1 MRSKY
6 LVLGLVLTFF
16 WGAASG
22 FNFFES
28 SQKWPDATTAFHVD
42 IPGADGLWNSS
53 FETAMFLWNSST
65 VFNYTIFRE
74 SFWDPCSNP
83 NSNQRR
89 NGVKFNDTVC
99 GDAFG
104 ANTLAVARTWSIA
117 STSTIIQS
125 GIIFNTSF
133 EWDVY
138 SGPIRSQ
145 TIDFQR
151 VAVHELG
158 HALGLGHEV
167 SAPAIMAPSVDNITE
182 PQPDDINGVNTLYGG
197 PGPTC
202 TTPST
207 PSLSAPS
214 SASSGQTYTVSCTF
228 TSPDNRYEIQE
239 STSSSFSG
247 AQTFTVT
254 GTTSKS
260 FSHSSGTY
268 YYRVRA
274 VDNCNGQDFL
284 SGWSN
289 THSILIGP
297 TCTAPSTP
305 FLSAPSSAGSGQTYI
320 VSWTST
326 SPDNR
331 YEIQESTSSSFSGAQ
346 TFTVTGTSKSFNH
359 SSGRYYYRV
368 RAVDNCNGQDFLSS
382 WSNSRSLLIE
392 EAPCVFTLSKLSGN
406 YPSTGRNDNISV
418 TASSDCN
425 WVFQSNDDWI
435 TITSSGG
442 RIGNGSVSFSVESNY
457 NILSRTGTL
466 TIANRIVTV
475 NQDESPFCGAPLAPL
490 LSGPLSVG
498 NNVPYRVD
506 FTFFSPETRYE
517 IQESGQPSFLNRP
530 IDSPRVPFKSY
541 RHNVTGPR
549 RFYYRV
555 RRLEN
560 CDELSAVSDW
570 FNTHVVI
577 VSPQDCVFTV
587 SPEIRFHG
595 PDASSGNSVDVVAP
609 SVDSNCTW
617 RAESNASWLRISS
630 GHSGTGNGTVS
641 YVIHESTTSGDRT
654 GTLSIAGQNFTVTQ
668 SDTTICNFNLSKPGS
683 SFSSSAASGSVLV
696 TASANSCSWSATSSE
711 SWITITAGSNRRGNR
726 TLVYSVQAN
735 PSNSRTGTLTI
746 AEQPFTVTQEGS
758 CEFSL
763 PTSGISLG
771 LSAASSSVSVTA
783 SSSTCSW
790 SATSNVSWISITAGS
805 SGTGSGTVSFSV
817 QANLSGNSRTGTLTI
832 AEQPFTVTQEDS
844 STLLQVGYAVLTQ
857 TAVNRIPIGT
867 ALFSATNAQGT
878 LAWEA
883 GLAAVDPLSSG
894 RIFVDQQGDS
904 LTALALVNPSP
915 QTVIVT
921 LILRD
926 AAGNE
931 VDRQDQAFTGGQ
943 HQALFVN
950 QLFSGLENFTGS
962 LSFQTSASEEKLA
975 AVTLRQSTNLNQEAI
990 FSTLPVVDL
999 TAAATTES
1007 IIFPQV
1013 GAGVGLSTQIV
1024 LINPSEGSVSGQI
1037 QLFGDDGNALQLEL
1051 DGTAGS
1057 AFPYQIEGN
1066 GTFQG
1071 KLRSNSAPQVGYAM
1085 VTLEEGEQAPS
1096 GTAIFQIKSGE
1107 TLISEAGMAVV
1118 TPTTSARIFVD
1129 NMGTQTGVALAN
1141 PGNPATTVSFNLLNL
1156 NGSSLETTTR
1166 DLAAGGHLSIFTD
1179 QLFSEAGEGFTGLM
1193 EITSSVPIAPVTLK
1207 LTTNERDQSILTT
1220 LPLVDLTQPLTADS
1234 LIFPQIGLGNFGA
1247 GAFATRLIL
1256 INQETSSEAIGNLE
1270 LFQSDGSPLV
1280 VRIGQETNSAFTYQI
1295 PAGGGDDFRPN
1306 GPTVAEP

>member
-6 LVLGLVLTFF
+6 LVFGLALTFF
-16 WGAASG
+16 WGEANG
-22 FNFFES
+22 YTFFVGEA
-28 SQKWPDATTAFHVD
+28 KWPNQTTSFHVD

-53 FETAMFLWNSST
+53 FEGAMFLWNSST
-65 VFNYTIFRE
+65 VFDYTIFRE

-83 NSNQRR
+83 NSNLPR
-89 NGVKFNDTVC
+89 NGVKFSDTEC
-99 GDAFG
+99 GDAWG
-104 ANTLAVARTWSIA
+104 ATTLAVARTWFTS
-117 STSTIIQS
+117 STIVQS

-138 SGPIRSQ
+138 SGPDRTQIK
-145 TIDFQR
+145 DFQR

-158 HALGLGHEV
+158 HALGLGHESSV
-167 SAPAIMAPSVDNITE
+167 PAIMAPSIGNITE
-182 PQPDDINGVNTLYGG
+182 PQPDDINGVNTRYGG

-207 PSLSAPS
+207 PFLSAPS
-214 SASSGQTYTVSCTF
+214 SASSGQTYTVSWTF

-239 STSSSFSG
+239 STNSSFSGAQTFTVTGTTSKSFSHSSGTYYYRVRAVDNCSGQDFRSGWSTSRSLLIGQTCATPSTPFLSAPSSASSGRIYTVSWTFTSPDNRYEIQESTNSSFSG

-274 VDNCNGQDFL
+274 VDNCNGQDFR
-284 SGWSN
+284 SGWS
-289 THSILIGP
+289 T
-297 TCTAPSTP
+297 
-305 FLSAPSSAGSGQTYI
+305 
-320 VSWTST
+320 
-326 SPDNR
+326 
-331 YEIQESTSSSFSGAQ
+331 
-346 TFTVTGTSKSFNH
+346 
-359 SSGRYYYRV
+359 
-368 RAVDNCNGQDFLSS
+368 
-382 WSNSRSLLIE
+382 SRSLLIE
-392 EAPCVFTLSKLSGN
+392 EAPCSFTLSKLSGN
-406 YPSTGRNDNISV
+406 YHSTGRNDNISV
-418 TASSDCN
+418 TASNDCN

-442 RIGNGSVSFSVESNY
+442 RIGNGSVSFTVESNY
-457 NILSRTGTL
+457 NTLSRTGTL
-466 TIANRIVTV
+466 TIANQLVTV
-475 NQDESPFCGAPLAPL
+475 NQDESPFCAAPPPPL

-498 NNVPYRVD
+498 NNVPYRLD

-517 IQESGQPSFLNRP
+517 IQESGEPSFLNRP
-530 IDSPRVPFKSY
+530 IDSPLVPFKSF

-549 RFYYRV
+549 HFYYRV

-560 CDELSAVSDW
+560 CDERSAVSDW
-570 FNTHVVI
+570 SDTHVVI

-617 RAESNASWLRISS
+617 RAESNESWLRISS

-641 YVIHESTTSGDRT
+641 YVINEHTTSGDRA

-668 SDTTICNFNLSKPGS
+668 SDTTICNFSLSKPGS
-683 SFSSSAASGSVLV
+683 SFNSSTARGSVLV
-696 TASANSCSWSATSSE
+696 TASSRTCSWSATSSV
-711 SWITITAGSNRRGNR
+711 SWITITTGSNNRGNR
-726 TLVYSVQAN
+726 TLVYSVLAN
-735 PSNSRTGTLTI
+735 PSNSRTETLTI

-763 PTSGISLG
+763 STSGVSLG

-790 SATSNVSWISITAGS
+790 SATSSVNWITITAGS
-805 SGTGSGTVSFSV
+805 SGTGNGTVSFSV
-817 QANLSGNSRTGTLTI
+817 LANPSTNSRTGMLTI

-857 TAVNRIPIGT
+857 TAIGRIPIGT
-867 ALFSATNAQGT
+867 ALFSATNAQGI
-878 LAWEA
+878 LVWEA

-894 RIFVDQQGDS
+894 RIFVDQQGGS

-915 QTVIVT
+915 QSVIVT

-931 VDRQDQAFTGGQ
+931 VNRQDQAFTGGQ

-990 FSTLPVVDL
+990 FSTLPMVDL

-1051 DGTAGS
+1051 DGAAGS
-1057 AFPYQIEGN
+1057 TFPYQIEGN

-1071 KLRSNSAPQVGYAM
+1071 ELRSTSAPQVGYAM
-1085 VTLEEGEQAPS
+1085 VTLEEGEQTPS

-1107 TLISEAGMAVV
+1107 ALISEAGMAVV

-1141 PGNPATTVSFNLLNL
+1141 PGNPATTVSFTLLNL
-1156 NGSSLETTTR
+1156 NGSSLQTTTR
-1166 DLAAGGHLSIFTD
+1166 DLAAGGHLAIFTD

-1207 LTTNERDQSILTT
+1207 LTTNERGQSILTT
-1220 LPLVDLTQPLTADS
+1220 LPLVDLTQALIAES

-1270 LFQSDGSPLV
+1270 LFQSDGSALV
-1280 VRIGQETNSAFTYQI
+1280 VRIGEETNSAFTYQI
-1295 PAGGGDDFRPN
+1295 PAGGGSDFRPN
-1306 GPTVAEP
+1306 